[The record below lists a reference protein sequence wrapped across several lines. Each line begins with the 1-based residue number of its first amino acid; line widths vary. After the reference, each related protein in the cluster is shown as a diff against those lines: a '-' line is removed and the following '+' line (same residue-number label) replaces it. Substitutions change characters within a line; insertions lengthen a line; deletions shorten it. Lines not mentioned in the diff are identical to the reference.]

1 MILFD
6 ADFTITQSF
15 YPMYFHP
22 LIYCY
27 PSLIL
32 RSRLWAHYLQFHVQ
46 IVLEFQARSKL
57 WDGQGQSAGIHW
69 GCLWLAGLDTRLRLR
84 CRCVSWNTLRR
95 QKYMSSWNNTAET
108 ENSVVVMSN
117 VRKKWSVKLQC
128 STLPRDVPQSTYD
141 AVSLQKTF
149 KNMKWANIRI
159 QLTPDSDRWER
170 N

>member
-69 GCLWLAGLDTRLRLR
+69 GYLWLAGLDTRLRLR

-95 QKYMSSWNNTAET
+95 QKCTSSCNNTAKT
-108 ENSVVVMSN
+108 ENSVVAMN
-117 VRKKWSVKLQC
+117 NTCTRIRKKLTVKLQC
-128 STLPRDVPQSTYD
+128 NPLRHDVPQSTYD

-149 KNMKWANIRI
+149 KTWNEPTSEFN
-159 QLTPDSDRWER
+159 
-170 N
+170 